1 MLVFRR
7 KVGEAVIL
15 DGQIE
20 VQVLEITGSRVK
32 LGFSAP
38 REVIVVRK
46 ELHLTRE
53 ENRRAAACRAA
64 DGLTRLVT
72 ALRSQS
78 CPDDPKPATTPE

>member
-7 KVGEAVIL
+7 KVGEAVVL
-15 DGQIE
+15 NGQIE
-20 VQVLEITGSRVK
+20 VRVLEITGSRVK

-46 ELHLTRE
+46 ELHLTQE
-53 ENRRAAACRAA
+53 GNRRAAACGAA

-72 ALRSQS
+72 ALGSQA